1 MRFKKIN
8 PKEKVFH
15 YIEIDKI
22 YDKR

>member
-8 PKEKVFH
+8 PKENVFH